1 MVGTRPR
8 TGAVVAL
15 VVALTWS
22 LVVVVA
28 ALALPVYSGETTSS
42 DGGTVSTRA
51 TLVEVN
57 GTGVLGIVLAPLLAS
72 VLVAA
77 MVWGRRRWPALG
89 TLAWVATVAL
99 GLLALAGI
107 MSVGVFLLPV
117 VLALAVAILLS
128 APGPAP
134 AEGSAP

>member
-1 MVGTRPR
+1 
-8 TGAVVAL
+8 VAL

-57 GTGVLGIVLAPLLAS
+57 GTGVLGVVLAPLLAS

-89 TLAWVATVAL
+89 ALAWAATVAL

-128 APGPAP
+128 TPGPAP